1 MIETHTRI
9 LGIAPYDGMRTA
21 MEQAAQAYPN
31 VEMDIYTGDLEDGQA
46 IVQQMPPNSY
56 DCIISRGGTAALI
69 RQVTD
74 LPVVD
79 IHISVY
85 DVLRTMKLAENYS
98 SLYAIV
104 GFPSITEPAH
114 TLCSL
119 LDFNLDILT
128 VNNAAEVRH
137 TLERLQQGGYRMV
150 VCDMVTHTIAREMGF
165 DAFLITSGVE
175 SLHAAIDQ
183 AVSISSWFGHLRQ
196 ENLFLRSIT
205 QGQNG
210 RVIVMESN
218 GDLFYSSISEVPAEL
233 SSVLQSHIR
242 EIPASG
248 NLRFYYTERD
258 QLYSITAQQL
268 LMNNVQRCLF
278 YCVPARIPLHSSRPG
293 LRTLNKGECEYLF
306 ANSFYSLSGAMG
318 TQAAEI
324 RSLALLRQPVFIY
337 GEPGTGKE
345 QIARYLY
352 LHSSLANHPFIVV
365 NCALLNEKTW
375 DFLLNHYNS
384 PLSATGNTIYFQNFE
399 SIPPQWSSE
408 LLAAIEETGLARRV
422 RLIFSCSIVEGE
434 PVPEVLRHFSE
445 RLGSLALPLPSL
457 RSRSDEIP
465 SLSSLYLNS
474 LNLELGKQL
483 SGFEPRAIE
492 MLRQYPWPNNY
503 TQFKNVLRALAALSD
518 GPYIRAGTV
527 ADMLSKERTLRA
539 MPQPTSARKPSE
551 QTLEEVIRDVVQQT
565 VAAHGGNRAA
575 AARQLG
581 IRRLV
586 IHSGYIP
593 LVYFPEW
600 FTEQSVAFWREF
612 LPEVP
617 EDMVLALENVMDET
631 PQLMTDIV
639 RQVDDPRLGLC
650 LDVGHANTCASRTP
664 PMEWIAPMAP
674 YLRHVHLHNNLG
686 DWDLHSSLGEG
697 SIPMQQILAA
707 LLEQCP
713 ASTWTI
719 ENQDCAPSLA
729 WLAQQGYLS
738 EE

>member
-1 MIETHTRI
+1 M
-9 LGIAPYDGMRTA
+9 
-21 MEQAAQAYPN
+21 
-31 VEMDIYTGDLEDGQA
+31 
-46 IVQQMPPNSY
+46 
-56 DCIISRGGTAALI
+56 
-69 RQVTD
+69 TD

-150 VCDMVTHTIAREMGF
+150 VCDMVTHTIAQEMGF

-183 AVSISSWFGHLRQ
+183 AVNISSWFGQLRQ

-248 NLRFYYTERD
+248 NLRFYYTDRD

-268 LMNNVQRCLF
+268 LMNNIQRCLF

-399 SIPPQWSSE
+399 SISPQWSSE

-474 LNLELGKQL
+474 LN
-483 SGFEPRAIE
+483 SSWASSSRASS
-492 MLRQYPWPNNY
+492 P
-503 TQFKNVLRALAALSD
+503 
-518 GPYIRAGTV
+518 GPSRCSASTPGPTITP
-527 ADMLSKERTLRA
+527 SSRTSCAPSPPCRTA
-539 MPQPTSARKPSE
+539 PTSGPGRWPICFPKSGLCGPCRSRLLPASPVSRPSKK
-551 QTLEEVIRDVVQQT
+551 VIRDVVQQPSPPT
-565 VAAHGGNRAA
+565 AEIAPPLPSAGHQPHDPLALYGKNRA
-575 AARQLG
+575 
-581 IRRLV
+581 
-586 IHSGYIP
+586 
-593 LVYFPEW
+593 
-600 FTEQSVAFWREF
+600 
-612 LPEVP
+612 
-617 EDMVLALENVMDET
+617 ET
-631 PQLMTDIV
+631 TDC
-639 RQVDDPRLGLC
+639 RKE
-650 LDVGHANTCASRTP
+650 S
-664 PMEWIAPMAP
+664 
-674 YLRHVHLHNNLG
+674 
-686 DWDLHSSLGEG
+686 
-697 SIPMQQILAA
+697 
-707 LLEQCP
+707 
-713 ASTWTI
+713 
-719 ENQDCAPSLA
+719 
-729 WLAQQGYLS
+729 
-738 EE
+738 

>member
-183 AVSISSWFGHLRQ
+183 AVNISSWFGHLRQ

-210 RVIVMESN
+210 RAIVMESN
-218 GDLFYSSISEVPAEL
+218 GDL
-233 SSVLQSHIR
+233 
-242 EIPASG
+242 
-248 NLRFYYTERD
+248 
-258 QLYSITAQQL
+258 
-268 LMNNVQRCLF
+268 
-278 YCVPARIPLHSSRPG
+278 
-293 LRTLNKGECEYLF
+293 
-306 ANSFYSLSGAMG
+306 FYSLSGAMG

-539 MPQPTSARKPSE
+539 VPQPASARKPSE

-581 IRRLV
+581 I
-586 IHSGYIP
+586 
-593 LVYFPEW
+593 
-600 FTEQSVAFWREF
+600 
-612 LPEVP
+612 
-617 EDMVLALENVMDET
+617 
-631 PQLMTDIV
+631 
-639 RQVDDPRLGLC
+639 
-650 LDVGHANTCASRTP
+650 SRTTLWRY
-664 PMEWIAPMAP
+664 MEKI
-674 YLRHVHLHNNLG
+674 
-686 DWDLHSSLGEG
+686 EQK
-697 SIPMQQILAA
+697 QQNV
-707 LLEQCP
+707 EKE
-713 ASTWTI
+713 S
-719 ENQDCAPSLA
+719 
-729 WLAQQGYLS
+729 
-738 EE
+738 

>member
-1 MIETHTRI
+1 MVETHTRI

-31 VEMDIYTGDLEDGQA
+31 VELEVYTGDLEEGQA
-46 IVQQMPPNSY
+46 IVQRMAPNSY
-56 DCIISRGGTAALI
+56 DCIISRGGTATLI

-85 DVLRTMKLAENYS
+85 DVLRTMKLAENYT

-119 LDFNLDILT
+119 LNFDLDILT
-128 VNNAAEVRH
+128 VRSAEEVRH
-137 TLERLQQGGYRMV
+137 TLERLKQGGYRMV
-150 VCDMVTHTIAREMGF
+150 VCDMVAPHAREMGF
-165 DAFLITSGVE
+165 DAFLITSGIE
-175 SLHAAIDQ
+175 SLHSAIDQ
-183 AVSISSWFGHLRQ
+183 AVNISTWFGQLRQ

-205 QGQNG
+205 QEQGG
-210 RVIVMESN
+210 RVVVMEPDGSLYYN
-218 GDLFYSSISEVPAEL
+218 NMKDISPEL
-233 SSVLQSHIR
+233 HRCLQTHLR
-242 EIPASG
+242 EIPATGS
-248 NLRFYYTERD
+248 LKFYYTERS
-258 QLYSITAQQL
+258 QLYSITAQVL
-268 LMNNVQRCLF
+268 LMNNVQRYLF
-278 YCVPARIPLHSSRPG
+278 YCVPSRIPLHSSRPG
-293 LRTLNKGECEYLF
+293 LRSLNKGECEYLF
-306 ANSFYSLSGAMG
+306 SNSFYSLSGAMG
-318 TQAAEI
+318 TQDAEI
-324 RSLALLRQPVFIY
+324 NALAAVRQPLFIC

-352 LHSSLANHPFIVV
+352 LHSSLANRPFIVV

-399 SIPPQWSSE
+399 SLPPQWSSE

-539 MPQPTSARKPSE
+539 VPQPASARKPSE
-551 QTLEEVIRDVVQQT
+551 QTLEAVIRDVVQQT

-581 IRRLV
+581 I
-586 IHSGYIP
+586 
-593 LVYFPEW
+593 
-600 FTEQSVAFWREF
+600 
-612 LPEVP
+612 
-617 EDMVLALENVMDET
+617 
-631 PQLMTDIV
+631 
-639 RQVDDPRLGLC
+639 
-650 LDVGHANTCASRTP
+650 SRTTLWRY
-664 PMEWIAPMAP
+664 MEKI
-674 YLRHVHLHNNLG
+674 
-686 DWDLHSSLGEG
+686 EQK
-697 SIPMQQILAA
+697 QQNV
-707 LLEQCP
+707 EKE
-713 ASTWTI
+713 S
-719 ENQDCAPSLA
+719 
-729 WLAQQGYLS
+729 
-738 EE
+738 

>member
-183 AVSISSWFGHLRQ
+183 AVNISSWFGHLRQ

-324 RSLALLRQPVFIY
+324 RS
-337 GEPGTGKE
+337 
-345 QIARYLY
+345 
-352 LHSSLANHPFIVV
+352 
-365 NCALLNEKTW
+365 
-375 DFLLNHYNS
+375 HYNS

-399 SIPPQWSSE
+399 SISPQWSSE

-539 MPQPTSARKPSE
+539 MPQPASARKPSE
-551 QTLEEVIRDVVQQT
+551 QTLEEVIRDVVQQA

-581 IRRLV
+581 I
-586 IHSGYIP
+586 
-593 LVYFPEW
+593 
-600 FTEQSVAFWREF
+600 
-612 LPEVP
+612 
-617 EDMVLALENVMDET
+617 
-631 PQLMTDIV
+631 
-639 RQVDDPRLGLC
+639 
-650 LDVGHANTCASRTP
+650 SRTTLWRY
-664 PMEWIAPMAP
+664 MEKI
-674 YLRHVHLHNNLG
+674 
-686 DWDLHSSLGEG
+686 EQK
-697 SIPMQQILAA
+697 QQNV
-707 LLEQCP
+707 EKE
-713 ASTWTI
+713 S
-719 ENQDCAPSLA
+719 
-729 WLAQQGYLS
+729 
-738 EE
+738 